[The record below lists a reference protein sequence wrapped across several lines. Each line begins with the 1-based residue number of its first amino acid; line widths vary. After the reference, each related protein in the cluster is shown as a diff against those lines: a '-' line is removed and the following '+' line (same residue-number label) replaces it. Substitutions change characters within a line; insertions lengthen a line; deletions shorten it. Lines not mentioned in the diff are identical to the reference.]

1 MDTIL
6 YPDFLEDITSYQAAS
21 DFWQAKLD
29 PLFQE
34 LGLSKQDYLNTT
46 MVNGVALQDGNPIY
60 QAYFPELKKVVRII
74 QEEPL
79 LPADF
84 GSWVYVT
91 EVDEEEVEEFVISL
105 VLTEGNVERAV
116 AEIHGCLTN
125 YTFDEN

>member
-34 LGLSKQDYLNTT
+34 LGLIKQDYLNTT

-60 QAYFPELKKVVRII
+60 QAYFPELKKAVRII

-84 GSWVYVT
+84 GSWVNVT
-91 EVDEEEVEEFVISL
+91 EVDEEDVEELVISL
-105 VLTEGNVERAV
+105 VLTKENVERAI
-116 AEIHGCLTN
+116 AEIRGWL
-125 YTFDEN
+125 D